1 MLLGPRRQA
10 DLICSYYDMDVISC
24 NFCFLFWSYLID
36 GASSCCI
43 LVLLISVWLCII
55 VLARRGVAYGVIWKC
70 HLLVVLLWI
79 PLLTL
84 VLSMLVR

>member
-24 NFCFLFWSYLID
+24 NFCFLFWSYLMD

-43 LVLLISVWLCII
+43 LVLLISVLAMYNSSRSAWCSLWCYLEMSSLSCFVVDTSTDLGI
-55 VLARRGVAYGVIWKC
+55 VDV
-70 HLLVVLLWI
+70 
-79 PLLTL
+79 
-84 VLSMLVR
+84 S